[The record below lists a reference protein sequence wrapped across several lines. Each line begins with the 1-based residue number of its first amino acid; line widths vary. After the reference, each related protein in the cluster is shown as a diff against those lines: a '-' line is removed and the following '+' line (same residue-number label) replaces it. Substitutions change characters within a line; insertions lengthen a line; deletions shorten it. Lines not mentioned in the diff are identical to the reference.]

1 MKVRAIALAAPL
13 VFGAACMHTSK
24 QSAGGTAS
32 AGQPAPQQP
41 QASAG
46 ATGDVTQDP
55 LFQPGPRVQG
65 HAGDEVIAGRI
76 AGITNDSLL
85 VKTGQGEMRILML
98 VPETEIQLEG
108 RDASAA
114 DLAEGQPVAASFDVV
129 DGQQVAVKVHALAP
143 AEPSGTGSGSD
154 ESGAATDRNL
164 PPDQG
169 ASGTGSS
176 ETPSSPGGVDSG
188 PPSGEPHW

>member
-65 HAGDEVIAGRI
+65 HAGDEVVAGRI

-143 AEPSGTGSGSD
+143 AETSGTGSGSD

>member
-1 MKVRAIALAAPL
+1 MKLRAIALAAPL

-65 HAGDEVIAGRI
+65 HAGDEVVAGRI
-76 AGITNDSLL
+76 IEVANDSLL
-85 VKTGQGEMRILML
+85 VRTGQGEMRILIL
-98 VPETEIQLEG
+98 VPETEIQLDG

-129 DGQQVAVKVHALAP
+129 EGQQVAVKVHAVAP
-143 AEPSGTGSGSD
+143 SEQSGTGSGSD

-164 PPDQG
+164 PSDQDE
-169 ASGTGSS
+169 SGTGSS
-176 ETPSSPGGVDSG
+176 GTPSSPGGMNSG

>member
-1 MKVRAIALAAPL
+1 MKLRAIALAAPL

-65 HAGDEVIAGRI
+65 HAGDEVVAGRI
-76 AGITNDSLL
+76 TGVTNDSLL
-85 VKTGQGEMRILML
+85 VRTGQGEMRILIL
-98 VPETEIQLEG
+98 VPETEIQLDG

-129 DGQQVAVKVHALAP
+129 EGQQVAVKVHAVAP
-143 AEPSGTGSGSD
+143 QEQSGTGSGSD
-154 ESGAATDRNL
+154 ESGAGTGNL

-176 ETPSSPGGVDSG
+176 GTPSSPGGMDSNPAG
-188 PPSGEPHW
+188 GEPRW